1 MGKLIEMTL
10 CEFTQCLGSGSPA
23 PGGGS
28 TAALCAAMGT
38 ALTTMVAR
46 LTVGREKYRD
56 SWDVMEHIIGRG
68 DKLCG
73 QLTCIVDRDTEA
85 FNQVSA
91 VFSMPKS
98 TDEEKS
104 LRREAMQSAL
114 KNATLVPFEMMKL
127 CIEAIALISSGL
139 GKVNTSALSDFGV
152 AALCLKTALMGG
164 WLNVKINLSSIKD
177 EEFVEFYT
185 AEGKLMFDSGV
196 KTVDQIYEWVQDS
209 I

>member
-1 MGKLIEMTL
+1 MTL

>member
-1 MGKLIEMTL
+1 MDKLIEMTL
-10 CEFTQCLGSGSPA
+10 CEFTQCLGSDSPA

-68 DKLCG
+68 DELCG

-91 VFSMPKS
+91 VFSMPKG

-114 KNATLVPFEMMKL
+114 KNATLVPFEMMRL

-177 EEFVEFYT
+177 EEFVEFHT
-185 AEGKLMFDSGV
+185 AEGKLMLDSGV

>member
-1 MGKLIEMTL
+1 MDKLIEMTL
-10 CEFTQCLGSGSPA
+10 CEFTQCLGSDSPA

-46 LTVGREKYRD
+46 LTMGREKYRD
-56 SWDVMEHIIGRG
+56 SWDVMEHIIDRG
-68 DKLCG
+68 DELCG

-91 VFSMPKS
+91 VFSMPKG

-114 KNATLVPFEMMKL
+114 KNATLVPFEMMRL
-127 CIEAIALISSGL
+127 CIEAIELMSSGL

-177 EEFVEFYT
+177 EEFVEFHT
-185 AEGKLMFDSGV
+185 AEGKLMLDSGV

>member
-1 MGKLIEMTL
+1 MTL
-10 CEFTQCLGSGSPA
+10 CEFTQCLGSDSPA

-38 ALTTMVAR
+38 ALTNMVAR
-46 LTVGREKYRD
+46 LTVVREKYRD
-56 SWDVMEHIIGRG
+56 SWDVMEHIIERG
-68 DKLCG
+68 DELCG

-91 VFSMPKS
+91 VFSMPKG

-114 KNATLVPFEMMKL
+114 KNATLVPFEMMRL
-127 CIEAIALISSGL
+127 CIEAIELISSGL

-177 EEFVEFYT
+177 EEFVEFHT
-185 AEGKLMFDSGV
+185 AEGKLMLDSCV

>member
-1 MGKLIEMTL
+1 
-10 CEFTQCLGSGSPA
+10 
-23 PGGGS
+23 
-28 TAALCAAMGT
+28 
-38 ALTTMVAR
+38 
-46 LTVGREKYRD
+46 
-56 SWDVMEHIIGRG
+56 MEHIIERG
-68 DKLCG
+68 DELCG

-91 VFSMPKS
+91 VFSMPKG

-114 KNATLVPFEMMKL
+114 KNATLVPFEMMRL
-127 CIEAIALISSGL
+127 CIEAIELISSGL

-177 EEFVEFYT
+177 EEFVEFHT
-185 AEGKLMFDSGV
+185 AEGKLMLDSCV

>member
-1 MGKLIEMTL
+1 MTL
-10 CEFTQCLGSGSPA
+10 CEFTQCLGSDSPA

-38 ALTTMVAR
+38 ALATMVAR
-46 LTVGREKYRD
+46 LTVGKEKYRD
-56 SWDVMEHIIGRG
+56 SWDAMKQIIDRG
-68 DKLCG
+68 DELCG

-91 VFSMPKS
+91 VFSMPKG
-98 TDEEKS
+98 TDEEKT
-104 LRREAMQSAL
+104 LRRKAMQQAL
-114 KNATLVPFEMMKL
+114 KNATLVPFELMKL
-127 CIEAIALISSGL
+127 CVEAIDLISSGL

-164 WLNVKINLSSIKD
+164 WLNVRINLSSIKD
-177 EEFVEFYT
+177 EEFVEFHT
-185 AEGKLMFDSGV
+185 TEGKLILDSGV
-196 KTVDQIYEWVQDS
+196 KTVDRIYEWVQDS